1 VECDIEHFVF
11 LWFLITFQ
19 VNFKLKEVVIMR
31 KKIIFSLLI
40 LFATISFSQQFIV
53 QSSTPAN
60 GEFGVRTAPDSVLLK
75 LVFTKQVDL
84 TKTFPENNFPL
95 GPFNFLVFD
104 PFDYIELGS
113 RYIGPSPNEVG
124 VWAKLRPNT
133 DYCVILIGAY
143 STDGDLLETPYVLN
157 FTTSPAIGPRTV
169 SGTVTIP
176 STKISPVNFG
186 KFELNFKEVK
196 TQFEKIFG
204 KSDLAKNLN
213 LKLKLPELK
222 ISRISQNLSLS
233 EKTASVEPKWGVV
246 VLLDGNPFEREN
258 VNAKYAANINP
269 DFSFQIKYVRDGNY
283 YLFAA
288 FDTNRDGI
296 FDPLQDLLL
305 FYDQNGDG
313 QPDPINVSGGN
324 VSGLNVA
331 GRFQIKP
338 FTVREKLDTVKA
350 IAQGIANDAKL
361 LDVSAAEG
369 FISQFTDTT
378 IDGKVYFADYHFYS
392 PSQKLSIGVFV
403 TPFDFS
409 VSSKQ
414 DTLSYFVE
422 IPANFIDSDSV
433 FAICEANGGASFR
446 SRIPNTNIFIF
457 YQLGRVL
464 GGPST
469 IDTTKVYWTVG
480 YVGSSNEDFT
490 EGLTFFIDPV
500 TGAVVEKFEFSL
512 RPVTA
517 KEKLNL
523 VDSLAR
529 GYASDAKLMYVF
541 LADYSASEVF
551 GDTLIDGKGL
561 LLSYGYKSQ
570 TKGKFSVHYLLG
582 SAGVDT
588 SGWILPFELNKPLTD
603 IASYFDSPEISQRAE
618 LNGGLAFRRDSLDNL
633 ESVTLYLGQVP
644 IPEFSIDTSQI
655 YWAVDY
661 TGTKIERGVLIRK
674 EKLFF
679 FNPATGALVGTTV
692 FTNVSRDETIGIPST
707 FALHQNY
714 PNPFNPSTT
723 ISYDLPVR
731 ARVKL
736 VIYNLLGQE
745 VATLVNG
752 EQEPGRYNVKFD
764 ASGLPS
770 GIYFYRLEAS
780 KFVDVKKMILVK

>member
-104 PFDYIELGS
+104 PFDSIELGS

-176 STKISPVNFG
+176 SPKISPANFG

-204 KSDLAKNLN
+204 KSDLTKNLN

-222 ISRISQNLSLS
+222 ISRISQNLSLP

-296 FDPLQDLLL
+296 FDLLQDLLL

-313 QPDPINVSGGN
+313 QPDPVNVSGGN

-338 FTVREKLDTVKA
+338 FTIREKLDTVKA
-350 IAQGIANDAKL
+350 IARNRASDAKL

-469 IDTTKVYWTVG
+469 IDTTKAYWTVG
-480 YVGSSNEDFT
+480 YSNRDFT
-490 EGLTFFIDPV
+490 EGLVFFIDPV
-500 TGAVVEKFEFSL
+500 TGEIVYRFEFSL

-541 LADYSASEVF
+541 LVDYF
-551 GDTLIDGKGL
+551 GSDTLIDGKGM

-570 TKGKFSVHYLLG
+570 TKGKFSVNYLFG

-603 IASYFDSPEISQRAE
+603 IASYFDSPEILQRAE

-644 IPEFSIDTSQI
+644 IPDFPIDTSKI

-679 FNPATGALVGTTV
+679 FNPATGSLVGTTV
-692 FTNVSRDETIGIPST
+692 FTNVSRDETVGIPST

-770 GIYFYRLEAS
+770 GIYFYRLEAG

>member
-1 VECDIEHFVF
+1 MVF
-11 LWFLITFQ
+11 ITFK
-19 VNFKLKEVVIMR
+19 VNFKLKEEVIMR

-60 GEFGVRTAPDSVLLK
+60 WEFGVKSLQC
-75 LVFTKQVDL
+75 FMKQIDL
-84 TKTFPENNFPL
+84 RKTFSKYDFTNP
-95 GPFNFLVFD
+95 
-104 PFDYIELGS
+104 
-113 RYIGPSPNEVG
+113 IG
-124 VWAKLRPNT
+124 
-133 DYCVILIGAY
+133 
-143 STDGDLLETPYVLN
+143 VLN
-157 FTTSPAIGPRTV
+157 K
-169 SGTVTIP
+169 
-176 STKISPVNFG
+176 KITG
-186 KFELNFKEVK
+186 A
-196 TQFEKIFG
+196 KIAG
-204 KSDLAKNLN
+204 
-213 LKLKLPELK
+213 
-222 ISRISQNLSLS
+222 
-233 EKTASVEPKWGVV
+233 
-246 VLLDGNPFEREN
+246 
-258 VNAKYAANINP
+258 
-269 DFSFQIKYVRDGNY
+269 SFQ
-283 YLFAA
+283 
-288 FDTNRDGI
+288 TN
-296 FDPLQDLLL
+296 Q
-305 FYDQNGDG
+305 
-313 QPDPINVSGGN
+313 
-324 VSGLNVA
+324 
-331 GRFQIKP
+331 

-350 IAQGIANDAKL
+350 IARNRASDAIL
-361 LDVSAAEG
+361 INVVAFESDLFG
-369 FISQFTDTT
+369 DTT
-378 IDGKVYFADYHFYS
+378 FNGKFEIAQYDFYS
-392 PSQKLSIGVFV
+392 PSQKLKLSIGVIA
-403 TPFDFS
+403 TPLDFS
-409 VSSKQ
+409 VFSNP

-422 IPANFIDSDSV
+422 VPVNFIDSDSV

-446 SRIPNTNIFIF
+446 SRIPNTNIF

-464 GGPST
+464 EAPTT
-469 IDTTKVYWTVG
+469 IDSTKVYWTVG
-480 YVGSSNEDFT
+480 YSNWDLT
-490 EGLTFFIDPV
+490 DGLTFFIDPV

-529 GYASDAKLMYVF
+529 GYASDAKLMYMF

-561 LLSYGYKSQ
+561 LLSYGYNSQ
-570 TKGKFSVHYLLG
+570 TKGKFSVHYLFG
-582 SAGVDT
+582 SAVVDT
-588 SGWILPFELNKPLTD
+588 SGWLLPFELNKPLTD
-603 IASYFDSPEISQRAE
+603 IASYFDSPEILQRAE

-661 TGTKIERGVLIRK
+661 TGTKIEGGALIRK

-679 FNPATGALVGTTV
+679 FNPATGALVGTTTV
-692 FTNVSRDETIGIPST
+692 LTNVSRDETVGIPST

-770 GIYFYRLEAS
+770 GIYFYRLEAG

>member
-1 VECDIEHFVF
+1 
-11 LWFLITFQ
+11 

-60 GEFGVRTAPDSVLLK
+60 WEFGVKSLL
-75 LVFTKQVDL
+75 LLYETIDL
-84 TKTFPENNFPL
+84 RKTFSKYDFTNP
-95 GPFNFLVFD
+95 
-104 PFDYIELGS
+104 
-113 RYIGPSPNEVG
+113 IG
-124 VWAKLRPNT
+124 
-133 DYCVILIGAY
+133 
-143 STDGDLLETPYVLN
+143 VLN
-157 FTTSPAIGPRTV
+157 K
-169 SGTVTIP
+169 
-176 STKISPVNFG
+176 KITG
-186 KFELNFKEVK
+186 
-196 TQFEKIFG
+196 
-204 KSDLAKNLN
+204 AKV
-213 LKLKLPELK
+213 
-222 ISRISQNLSLS
+222 
-233 EKTASVEPKWGVV
+233 AG
-246 VLLDGNPFEREN
+246 
-258 VNAKYAANINP
+258 
-269 DFSFQIKYVRDGNY
+269 SFQ
-283 YLFAA
+283 
-288 FDTNRDGI
+288 TN
-296 FDPLQDLLL
+296 Q
-305 FYDQNGDG
+305 
-313 QPDPINVSGGN
+313 
-324 VSGLNVA
+324 
-331 GRFQIKP
+331 

-350 IAQGIANDAKL
+350 IARNRASDAIL
-361 LDVSAAEG
+361 INVVAFEFYSFG
-369 FISQFTDTT
+369 DTT
-378 IDGKVYFADYHFYS
+378 FNGKFEIAQYDFYS
-392 PSQKLSIGVFV
+392 PSQKLSIGVIA
-403 TPFDFS
+403 TPLDFS
-409 VSSKQ
+409 VFSNP

-422 IPANFIDSDSV
+422 VPANFIDSDSV

-446 SRIPNTNIFIF
+446 SRIPNTNIF

-464 GGPST
+464 GAPIT
-469 IDTTKVYWTVG
+469 IDTTKAYWTVG
-480 YVGSSNEDFT
+480 YSNSDLT
-490 EGLTFFIDPV
+490 EGLVFFIDPV

-529 GYASDAKLMYVF
+529 GYASDAKLMYMF

-561 LLSYGYKSQ
+561 LLSYGYNSQ
-570 TKGKFSVHYLLG
+570 IKGKFSVHYLFG

-588 SGWILPFELNKPLTD
+588 SGWLLPFELNKPLTD
-603 IASYFDSPEISQRAE
+603 IASYFDSPEILQRAE

-633 ESVTLYLGQVP
+633 ESVALYLGQVP

-679 FNPATGALVGTTV
+679 FNPATGALVGTTTV
-692 FTNVSRDETIGIPST
+692 ITNVSRDETVGIPLT

-731 ARVKL
+731 SRVKL
-736 VIYNLLGQE
+736 SIYNLLGQE

-770 GIYFYRLEAS
+770 GIYFYRLEAG

>member
-1 VECDIEHFVF
+1 
-11 LWFLITFQ
+11 

-60 GEFGVRTAPDSVLLK
+60 GEFGVKSLQC
-75 LVFTKQVDL
+75 FMKQIDL
-84 TKTFPENNFPL
+84 RKTFSKYDFTNP
-95 GPFNFLVFD
+95 
-104 PFDYIELGS
+104 
-113 RYIGPSPNEVG
+113 IG
-124 VWAKLRPNT
+124 
-133 DYCVILIGAY
+133 
-143 STDGDLLETPYVLN
+143 VLN
-157 FTTSPAIGPRTV
+157 K
-169 SGTVTIP
+169 
-176 STKISPVNFG
+176 KITG
-186 KFELNFKEVK
+186 A
-196 TQFEKIFG
+196 KIAG
-204 KSDLAKNLN
+204 
-213 LKLKLPELK
+213 
-222 ISRISQNLSLS
+222 
-233 EKTASVEPKWGVV
+233 
-246 VLLDGNPFEREN
+246 
-258 VNAKYAANINP
+258 
-269 DFSFQIKYVRDGNY
+269 SFQ
-283 YLFAA
+283 
-288 FDTNRDGI
+288 TN
-296 FDPLQDLLL
+296 Q
-305 FYDQNGDG
+305 
-313 QPDPINVSGGN
+313 
-324 VSGLNVA
+324 
-331 GRFQIKP
+331 

-350 IAQGIANDAKL
+350 IARNRASDAIL
-361 LDVSAAEG
+361 INVVAFESDLFG
-369 FISQFTDTT
+369 DTT
-378 IDGKVYFADYHFYS
+378 FNGKFEIVQYDFYS
-392 PSQKLSIGVFV
+392 PSQKLSVIVIA
-403 TPFDFS
+403 TPLGFS
-409 VSSKQ
+409 EFSRQ

-422 IPANFIDSDSV
+422 VPVNFIDSDSV

-446 SRIPNTNIFIF
+446 SRIPNTNIF
-457 YQLGRVL
+457 YQLGIVF
-464 GGPST
+464 GAPIT
-469 IDTTKVYWTVG
+469 IDSTKVYWTVG
-480 YVGSSNEDFT
+480 YSNWDLT

-529 GYASDAKLMYVF
+529 GYASDAKLMYLF

-570 TKGKFSVHYLLG
+570 TKGKFSVNYLFG

-588 SGWILPFELNKPLTD
+588 SGWLLPFEINKPLTD
-603 IASYFDSPEISQRAE
+603 IASYFDSPEILQRAE
-618 LNGGLAFRRDSLDNL
+618 LNGGMAFRRDSLDNL
-633 ESVTLYLGQVP
+633 ESVALYLGQVP

-661 TGTKIERGVLIRK
+661 TGTKIEGGVLIRK

-679 FNPATGALVGTTV
+679 FNPATGALVGTTTV
-692 FTNVSRDETIGIPST
+692 ITNVSRDEIVGIPST

-770 GIYFYRLEAS
+770 GIYFYRLEAD

>member
-60 GEFGVRTAPDSVLLK
+60 GAFGVKSFLIQC
-75 LVFTKQVDL
+75 FTKQIDL
-84 TKTFPENNFPL
+84 RKTFHKCDFTNP
-95 GPFNFLVFD
+95 
-104 PFDYIELGS
+104 
-113 RYIGPSPNEVG
+113 IG
-124 VWAKLRPNT
+124 
-133 DYCVILIGAY
+133 
-143 STDGDLLETPYVLN
+143 VLN
-157 FTTSPAIGPRTV
+157 K
-169 SGTVTIP
+169 
-176 STKISPVNFG
+176 KITG
-186 KFELNFKEVK
+186 
-196 TQFEKIFG
+196 
-204 KSDLAKNLN
+204 AKV
-213 LKLKLPELK
+213 
-222 ISRISQNLSLS
+222 
-233 EKTASVEPKWGVV
+233 AG
-246 VLLDGNPFEREN
+246 
-258 VNAKYAANINP
+258 
-269 DFSFQIKYVRDGNY
+269 SFQ
-283 YLFAA
+283 
-288 FDTNRDGI
+288 TN
-296 FDPLQDLLL
+296 Q
-305 FYDQNGDG
+305 
-313 QPDPINVSGGN
+313 
-324 VSGLNVA
+324 
-331 GRFQIKP
+331 

-350 IAQGIANDAKL
+350 IAQGIASDAKL

-422 IPANFIDSDSV
+422 VPANFIDSDSV

-644 IPEFSIDTSQI
+644 IPDFPIDTSKI

-692 FTNVSRDETIGIPST
+692 FTNVSRDETVGIPST

-770 GIYFYRLEAS
+770 GIYFYRLEAG

>member
-1 VECDIEHFVF
+1 VVF
-11 LWFLITFQ
+11 ITFK
-19 VNFKLKEVVIMR
+19 VNFKLKEEVIMR

-60 GEFGVRTAPDSVLLK
+60 WEFGVKSLQC
-75 LVFTKQVDL
+75 FMKQIDL
-84 TKTFPENNFPL
+84 RKTFSKYDFTNP
-95 GPFNFLVFD
+95 
-104 PFDYIELGS
+104 
-113 RYIGPSPNEVG
+113 IG
-124 VWAKLRPNT
+124 
-133 DYCVILIGAY
+133 
-143 STDGDLLETPYVLN
+143 VLN
-157 FTTSPAIGPRTV
+157 K
-169 SGTVTIP
+169 
-176 STKISPVNFG
+176 KITG
-186 KFELNFKEVK
+186 A
-196 TQFEKIFG
+196 KIAG
-204 KSDLAKNLN
+204 
-213 LKLKLPELK
+213 
-222 ISRISQNLSLS
+222 
-233 EKTASVEPKWGVV
+233 
-246 VLLDGNPFEREN
+246 
-258 VNAKYAANINP
+258 
-269 DFSFQIKYVRDGNY
+269 SFQ
-283 YLFAA
+283 
-288 FDTNRDGI
+288 TN
-296 FDPLQDLLL
+296 Q
-305 FYDQNGDG
+305 
-313 QPDPINVSGGN
+313 
-324 VSGLNVA
+324 
-331 GRFQIKP
+331 

-350 IAQGIANDAKL
+350 IARNRASDAIL
-361 LDVSAAEG
+361 INVVAFESDLFG
-369 FISQFTDTT
+369 DTT
-378 IDGKVYFADYHFYS
+378 FNGKFEIAQYDFYS
-392 PSQKLSIGVFV
+392 PSQKLRLSIGVIA
-403 TPFDFS
+403 TPLDFS
-409 VSSKQ
+409 VFSNP

-422 IPANFIDSDSV
+422 VPANFIDSDSV

-446 SRIPNTNIFIF
+446 SRNPNTNIF

-464 GGPST
+464 EGPST

-480 YVGSSNEDFT
+480 YSNGDFT

-529 GYASDAKLMYVF
+529 GYASDAKLMYMF
-541 LADYSASEVF
+541 LADYLASEVF

-561 LLSYGYKSQ
+561 FLSYGYESP
-570 TKGKFSVHYLLG
+570 TKGKFSVNYLFG

-588 SGWILPFELNKPLTD
+588 SGWLLPFELNKPLTD
-603 IASYFDSPEISQRAE
+603 IASYFDSPEILQRAE

-633 ESVTLYLGQVP
+633 ESVALYLGQVP
-644 IPEFSIDTSQI
+644 FPEFSIDTSQI

-661 TGTKIERGVLIRK
+661 TGTKIEGGVLIRK

-679 FNPATGALVGTTV
+679 FNPATGALVGTTTV
-692 FTNVSRDETIGIPST
+692 FTNVSRDETVGIPST

-731 ARVKL
+731 SRVKL
-736 VIYNLLGQE
+736 SIYNLLGQE

-770 GIYFYRLEAS
+770 GIYFYRLEAG

>member
-1 VECDIEHFVF
+1 
-11 LWFLITFQ
+11 

-60 GEFGVRTAPDSVLLK
+60 GEFGVKSLQC
-75 LVFTKQVDL
+75 FMKQIDL
-84 TKTFPENNFPL
+84 RKTFSKYDFTNP
-95 GPFNFLVFD
+95 
-104 PFDYIELGS
+104 
-113 RYIGPSPNEVG
+113 IG
-124 VWAKLRPNT
+124 
-133 DYCVILIGAY
+133 
-143 STDGDLLETPYVLN
+143 VLN
-157 FTTSPAIGPRTV
+157 K
-169 SGTVTIP
+169 
-176 STKISPVNFG
+176 KITG
-186 KFELNFKEVK
+186 A
-196 TQFEKIFG
+196 KIAG
-204 KSDLAKNLN
+204 
-213 LKLKLPELK
+213 
-222 ISRISQNLSLS
+222 
-233 EKTASVEPKWGVV
+233 
-246 VLLDGNPFEREN
+246 
-258 VNAKYAANINP
+258 
-269 DFSFQIKYVRDGNY
+269 SFQ
-283 YLFAA
+283 
-288 FDTNRDGI
+288 TN
-296 FDPLQDLLL
+296 Q
-305 FYDQNGDG
+305 
-313 QPDPINVSGGN
+313 
-324 VSGLNVA
+324 
-331 GRFQIKP
+331 

-350 IAQGIANDAKL
+350 IARNRASDAIL
-361 LDVSAAEG
+361 INVVAFESDSFG
-369 FISQFTDTT
+369 DTT
-378 IDGKVYFADYHFYS
+378 FNGKFEIAQYVFYS
-392 PSQKLSIGVFV
+392 PSQKLSIGVIA
-403 TPFDFS
+403 TPLDLTVFS
-409 VSSKQ
+409 NP

-422 IPANFIDSDSV
+422 VPANFIDSDSV
-433 FAICEANGGASFR
+433 FAICEANGGAPFR
-446 SRIPNTNIFIF
+446 SRIPNTNIF
-457 YQLGRVL
+457 YQLGIVL
-464 GGPST
+464 GAPTT

-480 YVGSSNEDFT
+480 YSNRDLT

-570 TKGKFSVHYLLG
+570 TKGKFSVHYLFG

-588 SGWILPFELNKPLTD
+588 SGWLLPFELNKPLTD
-603 IASYFDSPEISQRAE
+603 IASYFDSPEILQRAE

-661 TGTKIERGVLIRK
+661 TGTKIEGGVLIRK

-679 FNPATGALVGTTV
+679 FNPATGALVGTTTV
-692 FTNVSRDETIGIPST
+692 LTNVSRDETVGIPST

-770 GIYFYRLEAS
+770 GIYFYRLEAG